1 VAATAVYARLA
12 AIPLGRNVQND
23 NPPAFS
29 NIAATTSAFTITGGG
44 MYGATVKASTYGT
57 VGLQILG
64 PDDTTWL
71 AVTMQSGVATTD
83 PAYIT
88 AFAADGYGTC
98 YLTPGRYRWV
108 IA

>member
-1 VAATAVYARLA
+1 MAATAVYARIA

-23 NPPAFS
+23 AVVGVS
-29 NIAATTSAFTITGGG
+29 NIAATTAAFTLSGGG
-44 MYGATVKASTYGT
+44 MFGITVKASTYGT

-71 AVTMQSGVATTD
+71 AVPVQNGATGAIATT
-83 PAYIT
+83 
-88 AFAADGYGTC
+88 FGSDGYGTC
-98 YLTPGRYRWV
+98 YLPPGQYRWV